1 MQKMHEIVRQ
11 AYNVCKVARP
21 VREPDQAHLTRA
33 LSEWAA
39 VDSFGAAIMAAEYAA
54 GKRTARSIVAA
65 WLDFKQDG
73 WL

>member
-11 AYNVCKVARP
+11 AYNTIKIGTP
-21 VREPDQAHLTRA
+21 VREPDQAKLSTA

-54 GKRTARSIVAA
+54 GKRTARSIVSA

>member
-11 AYNVCKVARP
+11 AYNVCKVAAP

-39 VDSFGAAIMAAEYAA
+39 VDSFGAAMLAAEYAA
-54 GKRTARSIVAA
+54 GKRTARSIVSA

>member
-11 AYNVCKVARP
+11 AYNTVKVGAP

-39 VDSFGAAIMAAEYAA
+39 VDSFGAAMIAAEYAA
-54 GKRTARSIVAA
+54 GKRTARSIVSA
-65 WLDFKQDG
+65 WADLKSDG